1 MEEMGLNKKSE
12 KEKEG
17 NINCNSEV
25 GTRQSWI
32 SPSAQQHAEIPPQE
46 HQRTTGTTRDE
57 PTRPAPQHHRSPE
70 TKVPAETATKLT
82 RRNTAFRPGET
93 DESAAR
99 GKRKDG
105 TLTPPRSTASPSA
118 ALGPASR
125 RIRGFPLGSSEGRG
139 ASGTSQARGGRNA
152 EE

>member
-57 PTRPAPQHHRSPE
+57 PTRPAPQHHRSPRNKSARRNGHKTHQE
-70 TKVPAETATKLT
+70 EYRVPAG
-82 RRNTAFRPGET
+82 RN
-93 DESAAR
+93 
-99 GKRKDG
+99 
-105 TLTPPRSTASPSA
+105 
-118 ALGPASR
+118 R
-125 RIRGFPLGSSEGRG
+125 RIGG
-139 ASGTSQARGGRNA
+139 AR
-152 EE
+152 